1 MATPDRSHP
10 AVPPRGSLDAALMV
24 LRVVLGVVFIAHG
37 GQKLFWFG
45 IEGTTAS
52 FTQMGVFLPSLT
64 APAVTI
70 VELFGG
76 IAVLLGILTRL
87 AAFGIGVVM
96 LGAMFMVH
104 LPAGFF
110 LPNGIEFTLVN
121 LGIAVALALTGPGA
135 YSLDAKRGAA
145 KAGAARA
152 GTAAGEAE
160 AGAS

>member
-10 AVPPRGSLDAALMV
+10 AVPPPGSVDASLMV
-24 LRVVLGVVFIAHG
+24 LRVVLGVVFMAHG

-52 FTQMGVFLPSLT
+52 FIQMGIFLPSLT
-64 APAVTI
+64 APAVTV

-110 LPNGIEFTLVN
+110 QPDGIEFPLVN
-121 LGIAVALALTGPGA
+121 LGIATALALTGPGA
-135 YSLDAKRGAA
+135 YSLDAKRRAA
-145 KAGAARA
+145 KANAARA
-152 GTAAGEAE
+152 GTAAGGAE
-160 AGAS
+160 AGPS